1 MFIGNPDEEIGSPA
15 STPLIEKT
23 AAQMAFALV
32 LEEGRANG
40 DIVSARKG
48 VADIRMHIEGRA
60 AHAGV
65 EPDKGRSAVVEAA
78 HKVLA
83 LTALNGRWPGV
94 TVNVGAVSGGTRAN
108 VVAEHAQLEID
119 LRATNRA
126 ALEQAEAE
134 IRAIAAQS
142 TIPDVETSIEL
153 RGHFWPMEKT
163 PAGAALVDQA
173 VDIARRLGFALHDAA
188 TGGASDANTTSG
200 AGVPSLDGLGPIGG
214 NPHSPAEYIELD
226 SIVPRTTLVAALLL
240 ELSRSEPSAR

>member
-1 MFIGNPDEEIGSPA
+1 MD
-15 STPLIEKT
+15 
-23 AAQMAFALV
+23 FALV

-119 LRATNRA
+119 LRATSRA

-134 IRAIAAQS
+134 IRAIATRS
-142 TIPDVETSIEL
+142 TIPDVETCDRACAGISGRWRRRPPAPRSSI
-153 RGHFWPMEKT
+153 RRWTSRVAWASPCTTQRPAVRRT
-163 PAGAALVDQA
+163 PIRRRVR
-173 VDIARRLGFALHDAA
+173 VCRRL
-188 TGGASDANTTSG
+188 TGWDRSVAIRTHRPSTS
-200 AGVPSLDGLGPIGG
+200 S
-214 NPHSPAEYIELD
+214 
-226 SIVPRTTLVAALLL
+226 SIRSCRAPR
-240 ELSRSEPSAR
+240 LSRPCCSSSAAPSRQRC